1 MEVEIGHV
9 LIKALLLTQVMNIT
23 FFDSIN
29 FKGTAEVYVG
39 QAGSGA
45 HVHKHDPAMNF
56 LAQGTKQ
63 WYVQDRVH

>member
-1 MEVEIGHV
+1 M
-9 LIKALLLTQVMNIT
+9 QVMNIT